1 MNPISRAIQKAKR
14 SPCRYKIS
22 CIGLNKQGQPIV
34 YSSNSPRFKKAGG
47 SVHAE
52 MAMMK
57 KYPKVVRTVV
67 LVRVGV
73 KGNILPIDPCPA
85 CARKAWE
92 LGIKIVNI
100 VELL

>member
-1 MNPISRAIQKAKR
+1 MKPIQRAIQKAKR

-34 YSSNSPRFKKAGG
+34 YSSNSPRFKKVGG

-57 KYPKVVRTVV
+57 RYPKVVRTIV
-67 LVRVGV
+67 LVRVSKSGCL
-73 KGNILPIDPCPA
+73 LPIDPCPT
-85 CARKAWE
+85 CARKARE
-92 LGIKIVNI
+92 LGIKIVSV
-100 VELL
+100 VEFL

>member
-14 SPCRYKIS
+14 STCRFKIS

-34 YSSNSPRFKKAGG
+34 YSNNSPRFKRAGG

-52 MAMMK
+52 MSMMK
-57 KYPKVVRTVV
+57 KYPKVVRTIV
-67 LVRVGV
+67 LIRVG
-73 KGNILPIDPCPA
+73 GSGDLLPIDPCPA
-85 CARKAWE
+85 CARKAKE
-92 LGIKIVNI
+92 LGIKIVSV